1 MDGFDVQALGYVLPA
16 VSQELGVSP
25 GSLGAALGAGNFGM
39 LVGSLVFTILGDK
52 IGRRPV
58 LIGATLFFGVLT
70 MLTARATSVEQLV
83 ALRFLAGL
91 GLGSIMPTATALI
104 GEYSPRRK
112 RVTLMMGVTVGF
124 TAGGV
129 LAGVVAAWLVPEFG
143 WRSVFIVGGVIPL
156 FIAGLMFALL
166 PESLQWLALRGG
178 DRERLLRPLRR
189 IDPAMTSSPDTT
201 FVVAEHDHRGVP
213 LVHLFRDGRGGVTL
227 MLWLI
232 NFLNILNLYALSG
245 WLTTVIRAADYSTRA
260 SVLIGTLLQVGGTL
274 GAFGIAWGINRR
286 GFAPVLS
293 ASFALASLSIAAIG
307 QVIGG
312 GLAPG
317 LLAALVFVAGW
328 CVIGGQPGLNALAAS
343 YYPTRI
349 RSTGL
354 GWTLGIG
361 RIGGIVGPVLGGI
374 LLERQ
379 WTTPALLI
387 VAAAPALV
395 AAILMLTL
403 RSTIAP
409 LTTRAAR

>member
-1 MDGFDVQALGYVLPA
+1 
-16 VSQELGVSP
+16 
-25 GSLGAALGAGNFGM
+25 
-39 LVGSLVFTILGDK
+39 
-52 IGRRPV
+52 
-58 LIGATLFFGVLT
+58 
-70 MLTARATSVEQLV
+70 
-83 ALRFLAGL
+83 
-91 GLGSIMPTATALI
+91 
-104 GEYSPRRK
+104 
-112 RVTLMMGVTVGF
+112 
-124 TAGGV
+124 
-129 LAGVVAAWLVPEFG
+129 
-143 WRSVFIVGGVIPL
+143 VFIVGGVIPL